1 MMHPKELKYWL
12 ALHSVD
18 GIGAATY
25 LKLIEKFGSPRQVFS
40 ASHVA
45 IAALP
50 RLPAGKADE
59 ILQAVERLDEM
70 EGLISQLDAAGID
83 ITTLADDNYPLPLR
97 SVKNPPPILY
107 IAGQLRPED
116 NRSIAIVGSRE
127 ATPNGLQIARGFGQR
142 LAQRGYTVISGYAK
156 GIDTAGHLGAL
167 EGDGRT
173 IMVLSTGIMHFKLRD
188 AGFESID
195 YLKDRGAIIS
205 EMFPTATWT
214 VGSAMARNR
223 LVVGLAQG
231 VLVVECKLESG
242 TMNTARVTQQMN
254 KPLFV
259 LKYNE
264 VGEHILGNEAL
275 LKQGAIMIKRFADI
289 QLIENAI
296 LNQGQLLF

>member
-1 MMHPKELKYWL
+1 MHPKELKYWL

-40 ASHVA
+40 ASHAA

-50 RLPAGKADE
+50 RLPAGKVDE
-59 ILQAVERLDEM
+59 ILQAVERLDQM

-83 ITTLADDNYPLPLR
+83 ITTLADDNYPRPLR
-97 SVKNPPPILY
+97 SIKNPPPILY
-107 IAGQLRPED
+107 IAGRLKPED

-156 GIDTAGHLGAL
+156 GIDTASHLGAL
-167 EGDGRT
+167 EGGGRT

-195 YLKDRGAIIS
+195 FLKDRGAIIS

-223 LVVGLAQG
+223 LVVGLAQA

-242 TMNTARVTQQMN
+242 TMNTARVTQQRN

-259 LKYNE
+259 LKYNAI
-264 VGEHILGNEAL
+264 GEHILGNEAL
-275 LKQGAIMIKRFADI
+275 LKKGAIMIRRFADI

-296 LNQGQLLF
+296 SNQGQLLF